1 MNTTTNDPESA
12 PRKETPMRTTHSS
25 ALAPFLALGGAAL
38 LVAALVAAL
47 ALLTAAPVSGA
58 ALPIFGSA
66 PAVVDAAPQDWCEEG
81 TRGSVRH
88 CEVRSLSGSLA
99 GGALAVEGMSNGSIQ
114 VEGWN
119 GREVRITARIRGR
132 DTGSTSAAVDL
143 VSQVSIDVRDGLVD
157 VSGPRRGLFQRGG
170 WTVDLR
176 IQVPEGA
183 ELSLGTTNGS
193 ITVGSVGGAVRA
205 RATNGSITV
214 RDAVGRVDART
225 TNGPVRVAVD
235 GAVPAPRLD
244 LRTTN
249 GTVDLTLPADA
260 SVRVDAST
268 TNGRITSDF
277 ALEIEGRRQN
287 RAQGVLGGGQGE
299 TILRATNGS
308 IRIQR
313 AG

>member
-1 MNTTTNDPESA
+1 MITTQNEQEPRPREEAPMPTTRISA
-12 PRKETPMRTTHSS
+12 F
-25 ALAPFLALGGAAL
+25 APFLALGGAAL

-58 ALPIFGSA
+58 ALSILTSA
-66 PAVVDAAPQDWCEEG
+66 PEAAAVQDWCEESS
-81 TRGSVRH
+81 RGNVRH

-99 GGALAVEGMSNGSIQ
+99 GGVLAVEGMSNGSIQ
-114 VEGWN
+114 VEGWS
-119 GREVRITARIRGR
+119 GREVRITARIQGR
-132 DTGSTSAAVDL
+132 DTGSAGAAAEL
-143 VSQVSIDVRDGLVD
+143 ASQVSIDVRAGLVD
-157 VSGPRRGLFQRGG
+157 VSGPRRSLFQRGS

-183 ELSLGTTNGS
+183 ELDLGTTNGS
-193 ITVGSVGGAVRA
+193 IMVGSVGGAVRA
-205 RATNGSITV
+205 RATNGAITV

-235 GAVPAPRLD
+235 GAGTALRLD